1 MSDSVGSKKKRR
13 RAGKWLIWFGASLL
27 ILIALVA
34 TAVLFLPRLVST
46 EWFRNRFEQQASQSL
61 DRAVQVE
68 SLTWTWSRGIILE
81 GVRIADEPDFSDK
94 PMLELG
100 YAHLFVDVGSLLR
113 RKILFDIDLDG
124 LSARLIRS
132 SDGRT
137 NLERLLAKFQPFE
150 KKAPEPFQPSEEKA
164 PEFPG
169 EDWRTLTFEA
179 PKVVEGHVRL
189 KNLSLLYEDR
199 LRGSTLKADEG
210 SLQLDI
216 PSMDQPIELKASL
229 NLEMDGKPLQGIHMS
244 ARVENFTDSH
254 GRIAPVL
261 AKTHVEVT
269 VPGARV
275 LVDGSPADT
284 SLDTRI
290 HLDLAQLLAS
300 AQPFLPPDL
309 PTSTGSVDLHVT
321 AKAVDPETF
330 LFDTKVVAKGLEIS
344 GGPLTAGPVGP
355 ADLKLFQEGTFH
367 LDKDLLD
374 IKSGELQIQAN
385 SRLAWR
391 GKLEGVRGAK
401 PTADIQLGP
410 VYLDLHELVSLVRP
424 LLPAGFSLPKGR
436 NGETIEAELRL
447 DELRLTGPLPEG
459 PNQVEIQGVSLTVP
473 AMALDLPGGSASV
486 EKVALRVL
494 KGEAGLEGGLP
505 TRVRLSAYCGMER
518 FQMSGTQAVT
528 FEKLE
533 LTPIDVYVGDLR
545 PSDNGLIGFTGNLL
559 LSEMVVLQGLHV
571 PKMVRV
577 PELRQG
583 LHLEC
588 RLEADRSV
596 SLDMK
601 ELTVAVPSIEVQ
613 ALPQGIVTTS
623 LDLKGAATGIR
634 LTGLKPVRLDADRFE
649 SKLQIGK
656 FLEAGV
662 QIGVRNAGFER
673 LDAEGHATLNLAEL
687 SPSLPRELSV
697 KGNMGGELAL
707 NWQFSGRLPRAQE
720 LENMAERLSS
730 RDQRAELFN
739 FVDKLQLAAS
749 LNDISLDIPS
759 EDQTFLKIGR
769 ISTEKP
775 FRLTMEQGLLRNRV
789 TGELEVER
797 IEALP
802 VLGDLGQTLGMH
814 LTLSGSLDE
823 FERVSLDEAIVME
836 ALGLKQTAQI
846 HLSGMDRLA
855 ARQGGALLPV
865 LLQSVEGSVQG
876 SLSLNGGEALSKFA
890 NDLSLEGNMDAGAS
904 VQLIPGREVTGR
916 AWLNSPGL
924 DAKLG
929 DLFRV
934 SNLQSHVNME
944 KQYHLTK
951 IGKAQSSATDAGTF
965 LSVQVLEPRPVIS
978 EPGNTGD
985 PIMRRLADDLQ
996 GRFGRKP
1003 SLSFD
1008 SARFRA
1014 AGLPIELT
1022 NQQMEFRLVKGLPV
1036 FDYFR
1041 MDLLGGSILGSFSVV
1056 KAETDFAIRAD
1067 LAFSGINAKKL
1078 IPDTIGG
1085 VSDEEAEISGQMSL
1099 RVPLLE
1105 DANRILEALNLE
1117 LDLTRIGSRALE
1129 RFLFA
1134 LDPYESNESIVSQ
1147 RKLLRIGTPKWIK
1160 LSIRDGNL
1168 SLSGQVEARGA
1179 QIDLPGIERVNVAS
1193 LPKLRGIEKSLSSL
1207 GTVTNLLKAAGA
1219 TAITLDSDGRLRFED
1234 DGS

>member
-13 RAGKWLIWFGASLL
+13 RAGKWLLWFGASLL

-34 TAVLFLPRLVST
+34 TAVLFLHRLIST

-68 SLTWTWSRGIILE
+68 SLTWSWSRGIILE
-81 GVRIADEPDFSDK
+81 GVRIADEPDFSEK
-94 PMLELG
+94 PFLELG
-100 YAHLFVDVGSLLR
+100 YVHLFVDVRSLLR

-124 LSARLIRS
+124 LSAHLIRS

-137 NLERLLAKFQPFE
+137 NLDRLLAQFQPSE
-150 KKAPEPFQPSEEKA
+150 KKAPEA
-164 PEFPG
+164 PG

-179 PKVVEGHVRL
+179 PKEVEGHVRL
-189 KNLSLLYEDR
+189 NNLSLLYEDR
-199 LRGSTLKADEG
+199 LRGSTLKADQG

-229 NLEMDGKPLQGIHMS
+229 NLEMDGKPLQGIHVS

-261 AKTHVEVT
+261 AETHVEVT

-290 HLDLAQLLAS
+290 HLDLAQLLGS
-300 AQPFLPPDL
+300 VEPFLPADL
-309 PTSTGSVDLHVT
+309 PTGTGSVDLHVT
-321 AKAVDPETF
+321 AKAMDPETF
-330 LFDTKVVAKGLEIS
+330 LFDSKVVAKGLEIS
-344 GGPLTAGPVGP
+344 GGPLTAGPIGP
-355 ADLKLFQEGTFH
+355 AELKVFQEGTFH
-367 LDKDLLD
+367 LNKDLLE
-374 IKSGELQIQAN
+374 IKSGELQIQEN

-391 GKLEGVRGAK
+391 GKLEGASRAK

-410 VYLDLHELVSLVRP
+410 VYLDLHELVNLVRP
-424 LLPAGFSLPKGR
+424 LLPADFSLPKGR
-436 NGETIEAELRL
+436 NGETMEAELRL

-459 PNQVEIQGVSLTVP
+459 PNQMEIQGVSLTVP

-505 TRVRLSAYCGMER
+505 SRVRLSAYCGMER

-533 LTPIDVYVGDLR
+533 LTPIEVSVEGLV
-545 PSDNGLIGFTGNLL
+545 PSEGGLIGFTGNLS
-559 LSEMVVLQGLHV
+559 LSENVMLKGLDL
-571 PKMVRV
+571 PNRTRIS
-577 PELRQG
+577 ELRQG

-623 LDLKGAATGIR
+623 LDLKGAATGVR
-634 LTGLKPVRLDADRFE
+634 LTGLKPVRLDAERFE
-649 SKLQIGK
+649 SRLQIGK

-662 QIGVRNAGFER
+662 QLGVRNAGFER

-687 SPSLPRELSV
+687 SPFLPRDLSV

-707 NWQFSGRLPRAQE
+707 NWQFSGRLPAAREMEHLAEALSSKDQW
-720 LENMAERLSS
+720 AERF
-730 RDQRAELFN
+730 R
-739 FVDKLQLAAS
+739 FVDKLHLTAS
-749 LNDISLDIPS
+749 LNDIFLDIPS
-759 EDQTFLKIGR
+759 EDQTALKIGR
-769 ISTEKP
+769 ISSKKP

-789 TGELEVER
+789 TGDLEVER
-797 IEALP
+797 IQALP
-802 VLGDLGQTLGMH
+802 VIGDLGQTLGMH

-823 FERVSLDEAIVME
+823 FKRVSLDEAIVVE
-836 ALGLKQTAQI
+836 PLGLKQTAQLD
-846 HLSGMDRLA
+846 LSGVDRLA
-855 ARQGGALLPV
+855 ARQGGALLPAI
-865 LLQSVEGSVQG
+865 LQSVEGSVQG
-876 SLSLNGGEALSKFA
+876 SLSLNGGESLSKLKD
-890 NDLSLEGNMDAGAS
+890 DLSLVGDIDAGAR
-904 VQLIPGREVTGR
+904 VQMIPGRELKAG
-916 AWLNSPGL
+916 AWLNSSGL

-929 DLFRV
+929 DLFQV

-944 KQYHLTK
+944 KQYHLAK
-951 IGKAQSSATDAGTF
+951 VDNARSSATDAGTF

-978 EPGNTGD
+978 EPGNAGD
-985 PIMRRLADDLQ
+985 SILRRLADDLQ

-1008 SARFRA
+1008 AARFRA

-1041 MDLLGGSILGSFSVV
+1041 MDLLGGSILGSFSVA
-1056 KAETDFAIRAD
+1056 KAEADFAIRAD
-1067 LAFSGINAKKL
+1067 LGFSGINAKKL

-1105 DANRILEALNLE
+1105 NVNRILEALNLE

-1160 LSIRDGNL
+1160 LSIRDGNF

-1179 QIDLPGIERVNVAS
+1179 RIDLPGIERVNVAS

-1207 GTVTNLLKAAGA
+1207 GAVINLLKAASA